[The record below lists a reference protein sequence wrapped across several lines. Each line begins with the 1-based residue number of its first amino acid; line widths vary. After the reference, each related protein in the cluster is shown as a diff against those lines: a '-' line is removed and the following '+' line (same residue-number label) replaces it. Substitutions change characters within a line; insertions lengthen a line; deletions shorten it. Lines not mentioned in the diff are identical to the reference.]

1 MVERLRKHLLRWLNV
16 PSPEVTTDDLTVLK
30 DRMDTLERMIMTQI
44 QQPDNGSGMIPA
56 TSDRDLAVLPDA
68 HLGAQ

>member
-1 MVERLRKHLLRWLNV
+1 MLERLRKHLLRWLNV
-16 PSPEVTTDDLTVLK
+16 PSPQVTTHDLTVLK
-30 DRMDTLERMIMTQI
+30 NRMDTLERMIMTQI
-44 QQPDNGSGMIPA
+44 QRPDEGTGVVPA

>member
-1 MVERLRKHLLRWLNV
+1 MLEAIRKHLLRWLNV
-16 PSPEVTTDDLTVLK
+16 PSPQVTTHDLNVLK

-44 QQPDNGSGMIPA
+44 QQPDKGSGMVPA
-56 TSDRDLAVLPDA
+56 TSDRALAVLPDA